1 MLGSSCPG
9 RTLAEV
15 AGEQL
20 WFGCLL
26 NPSPALPQIL
36 LGGSVANRQGDLDC
50 WRKYR
55 HYTQNPFPGGWP
67 IVEIGVM
74 TWFQQLQVFWLGS
87 CKRNEGYCVI
97 SVVRL

>member
-9 RTLAEV
+9 GTLAEV

-20 WFGCLL
+20 RFGCWL
-26 NPSPALPQIL
+26 NPSPAFAQIL

-50 WRKYR
+50 WRNIPITVK
-55 HYTQNPFPGGWP
+55 TPSPGAGRWSMS
-67 IVEIGVM
+67 VM
-74 TWFQQLQVFWLGS
+74 AWFQQLQVFWLGS